1 YDENLALDDETINKK
16 FYKEMKVSTK
26 IKDKK
31 YNEAIAISEEMILEA
46 ATEEEEILCEI
57 DIAICNMML
66 DAGSKGNNKSV
77 DHAKT
82 LNDLLAK
89 LTGNEEEGEKTDIT
103 ESVIP
108 TEFTLYQ
115 NYPNPFN
122 PTTEISYA
130 LSQDAN
136 VSIKVYNSNG
146 SVIADL
152 VNATQNAGYHSVEFD
167 ASNLS
172 NGIFYY
178 SLVANG
184 RVVSTKKM
192 LLLK

>member
-31 YNEAIAISEEMILEA
+31 YYEAIAISEEMILEA
-46 ATEEEEILCEI
+46 VTEEEEILCEI

-66 DAGSKGNNKSV
+66 DATSKGNNKSV

-89 LTGNEEEGEKTDIT
+89 LTGNEEEGEKTDII

-152 VNATQNAGYHSVEFD
+152 VNATQSVGHHSVEFD

-184 RVVSTKKM
+184 RIVSTKKM